1 MTHALTTTMALTKAD
16 KNKIEEEEK
25 YRRAVAASI
34 SSRKDT
40 QKHGVPLI
48 LSVFIPGLGQII
60 KGQVK
65 KGFLIFFTPSI
76 AFVIFLLLGFLDNNG
91 SNVLALFGYIWFGG
105 ITFYVWQLY
114 DAYNN

>member
-1 MTHALTTTMALTKAD
+1 MTLTKIE
-16 KNKIEEEEK
+16 KKKIEEEEK

-34 SSRKDT
+34 SSRKIA
-40 QKHGVPLI
+40 QKHGVPLL

-65 KGFLIFFTPSI
+65 KGLLIFFAPSI
-76 AFVIFLLLGFLDNNG
+76 AFIIFLLLGFLGNNG
-91 SNVLALFGYIWFGG
+91 SNVLALFSYLVFGG
-105 ITFYVWQLY
+105 IAFYIWQLY